1 VIDFISIITFIFKK
15 EENMSILEQ
24 KTFISSIHPFKNL
37 TTDQIDTFV
46 ENMDIVYFK
55 ENETVQAQGSLPQT
69 LFFILKGVIQEKQDD
84 EVLSIYSKN
93 EIFDSISLIE
103 NYSKNSFVTTEE
115 TICYTLPREIFINI
129 LHENQELE
137 NYFFQSISE
146 KLNNNILHEKNKE
159 MANIMIAKVKDAKI
173 HKAVIIDTK
182 KSIFEAANIIK
193 KEKIPTILLKDE
205 LGEMY
210 IVTDS
215 DFRQK
220 VILNRM
226 NFDDEVIKIAT
237 KGLIYI
243 NEEDFLFNAQLI
255 MAKHGVKRVVVKNDK
270 DEIIGILDQISLS
283 SFFATNIFSV
293 SNQIVKAETVEEL
306 KEASLSFIKII
317 KSLNAKGVKIEF
329 ISKLINQLNKKLLD
343 KLYKILAPKELYE
356 KSCLVVMGSEGRGEQ
371 ILKTDQDNA
380 LILSDDCAI
389 EENELQKFTSK
400 FTETLVDFGFP
411 RCEGN
416 IMVSNPYWCRKKSD
430 FKDLIYSWIN
440 EPTGDNFMNIAIFYD
455 AVYVSGDKNLI
466 TGLKEYLFKI
476 SSNSQ
481 TFYALFAKVILSFD
495 VPLGFF
501 DGFVFNSKDNKHK
514 NEIDIKR
521 GGIFIIVQGIRS
533 LSLENKI
540 FNTNTAKR
548 IKKLVEIGIIEEEFA
563 KELTMAFNFLTNL
576 KLKSNLEKLDK
587 NIEIDNYINPNN
599 LNTMEKDLLKES
611 FKIVNKLKKKL
622 EFHFKLNY
630 V

>member
-1 VIDFISIITFIFKK
+1 
-15 EENMSILEQ
+15 MSILEQ
-24 KTFISSIHPFKNL
+24 ESFISAIHPFEDL
-37 TTDQIDTFV
+37 TASQLETFV
-46 ENMDIVYFK
+46 ENIDIVYFK
-55 ENETVQAQGSLPQT
+55 ENEVLQAKESIPT
-69 LFFILKGVIQEKQDD
+69 HLFFILKGLVQEKQED
-84 EVLSIYSKN
+84 EVLSIYSNN
-93 EIFDSISLIE
+93 EIFDSVSLIE
-103 NYSKNSFVTTEE
+103 NYSKNSFITAQE
-115 TICYTLPREIFINI
+115 TICYTLPREIFIKT
-129 LHENQELE
+129 LHENQTLE

-146 KLNNNILHEKNKE
+146 KLNTNINNEKNKE

-173 HKAVIIDTK
+173 HKAVIIDEEKT
-182 KSIFEAANIIK
+182 IFEAASIIK
-193 KEKIPTILLKDE
+193 KEKVPTLLLKDKK
-205 LGEMY
+205 GEMF
-210 IVTDS
+210 IITDS

-226 NFDDEVIKIAT
+226 DFDDKVIKIAS

-255 MAKHGVKRVVVKNDK
+255 MAKHGLKRVVVKNEK
-270 DEIIGILDQISLS
+270 NEISGILDQISLS
-283 SFFATNIFSV
+283 SFFATNTFAV
-293 SNQIVKAETVEEL
+293 SNQIVNAETVEEL

-329 ISKLINQLNKKLLD
+329 IAKLINQLNKKLLD
-343 KLYKILAPKELYE
+343 KLYKLIAPIELYE

-380 LILSDDCAI
+380 LILADDCTI
-389 EENELQKFTSK
+389 SNEVIQDFTSK

-416 IMVSNPYWCRKKSD
+416 IMVSNPYWCRNVSD
-430 FKDLIYSWIN
+430 FKDLIFTWIN
-440 EPTGDNFMNIAIFYD
+440 QPSPDNFMNLAIFYD
-455 AVYVSGDKNLI
+455 AICVSGNIDLL
-466 TGLKEYLFKI
+466 TQLKKYLFGVTD
-476 SSNSQ
+476 NSIL
-481 TFYALFAKVILSFD
+481 FNAHFAKIITSFD

-501 DGFVFNSKDNKHK
+501 DGFVFNNKDDNHK
-514 NEIDIKR
+514 NEINIKK

-533 LSLENKI
+533 LSLEHKI
-540 FNTNTAKR
+540 FNTNTTKR
-548 IKKLVEIGIIEEEFA
+548 IKTLSEKGVIE
-563 KELTMAFNFLTNL
+563 KELATELIMALNFLTNIN
-576 KLKSNLEKLDK
+576 LKSNLEKLDRNEK
-587 NIEIDNYINPNN
+587 VDNYINPNN